1 MDRNEGR
8 SLASKP
14 YEAMYT
20 AEITNGYLTLP
31 VECLEDKN
39 PGSLIITFS
48 LKAGIICLYT
58 SESFEEVRHN
68 LGRLNNIDPGSRML
82 KRRILGNAE
91 EVNVIDGN
99 KIHIKSEFLMEL
111 GFDTDQEKIDLEQFT
126 VVILK
131 FSNVIEIVSRSLFEK
146 LYG

>member
-1 MDRNEGR
+1 MDKNEGR
-8 SLASKP
+8 KLASEP

-31 VECLEDKN
+31 VECLKDKN
-39 PGSLIITFS
+39 SGSIIMS
-48 LKAGIICLYT
+48 LSWKKGIVCLYT

-68 LGRLNNIDPGSRML
+68 LGQLNTIDPGSRML

-99 KIHIKSEFLMEL
+99 KIHIKSDFLTEL
-111 GFDTDQEKIDLEQFT
+111 GFDPNQEKINLEQFT

-131 FSNVIEIVSRSLFEK
+131 FSNAIEILSRSLFEEM
-146 LYG
+146 YG